1 MGCLGTWQ
9 PCPVVC
15 TFVIHP
21 GGLQDCSP
29 LLKVKPLPCIDR
41 LDIASPKNY
50 LILHLPRK
58 KVDGG
63 QRGNQPTN
71 QAVEIMICTCIVY
84 VLSRPCIDN
93 TPTRDFLQHSSL
105 LTLMYLYLWQSS
117 STSSFTARKLHFFA
131 ASEFQEKSKY
141 LAQVEVKI
149 SAPKMMTKRWPQVS
163 CSICW
168 DSTSAKLWNIGT
180 NFCPVLRP
188 TSIMDHTLFNHSRLP
203 ISCKEAPLNIW
214 RRFKPYE

>member
-1 MGCLGTWQ
+1 
-9 PCPVVC
+9 
-15 TFVIHP
+15 
-21 GGLQDCSP
+21 
-29 LLKVKPLPCIDR
+29 
-41 LDIASPKNY
+41 
-50 LILHLPRK
+50 
-58 KVDGG
+58 
-63 QRGNQPTN
+63 
-71 QAVEIMICTCIVY
+71 MICTCIVY

-163 CSICW
+163 CPICW

>member
-1 MGCLGTWQ
+1 MTA
-9 PCPVVC
+9 
-15 TFVIHP
+15 
-21 GGLQDCSP
+21 
-29 LLKVKPLPCIDR
+29 LPCGLYICNTSGWAPGLLSSVESETFALPWPSWYR
-41 LDIASPKNY
+41 LTQKLSYP
-50 LILHLPRK
+50 PPPQK

-163 CSICW
+163 CPICW

-180 NFCPVLRP
+180 NFCRVLRP
-188 TSIMDHTLFNHSRLP
+188 TSIMDRTLFNHSRLP